1 VTEARN
7 KPAAGEQG
15 SPLPA
20 LKLGIAWTIS
30 LKTGWGV
37 LGVNLARELLR
48 LPNSHVM
55 ALANDPRGIFAEPL
69 DDLLP
74 GVLEAAAPAPDSYS
88 VSFPVFHALTFINL
102 IRPKS
107 GRAWEGSPNI
117 GLPVFEFA
125 NILESGRREFGRYG
139 QLVALSKWNRD
150 TLEAAGARNVML
162 WHQGVDL
169 NRFHSAPRQ
178 GRAFPGRFVV
188 FSGGAFQTRKGQ
200 DIVVAAF
207 RRFHRL
213 RPDTV
218 LAVQWLSS
226 VPDTLAPVM
235 LECGYVRTLPLSHS
249 PWDLHRWL
257 LAEGLPEGSFTV
269 LPPIANVV
277 LAERLRQCD
286 VALFPN
292 RAEGATNFF
301 AMEAIASGVPTII
314 SANTGHLDLIEQC
327 PSVLRLAPRP
337 FAPRR
342 TWNHHGEPISSQ
354 GWAESD
360 VDEIVHLL
368 GTVYDDPER
377 GRTAANEIADWSW
390 PNQTQRLLTGLG
402 LTPRA

>member
-1 VTEARN
+1 VTEART
-7 KPAAGEQG
+7 KAAAGEQG
-15 SPLPA
+15 STLPA

-30 LKTGWGV
+30 PKTGWGV

-48 LPNSHVM
+48 LPNSHVV
-55 ALANDPRGIFAEPL
+55 ALANDPTGIFSQPF
-69 DDLLP
+69 DNLLP
-74 GVLEAAAPAPDSYS
+74 GVLDAAAPAPDSYA
-88 VSFPVFHALTFINL
+88 VPFPVFHALTFINL

-125 NILESGRREFGRYG
+125 NILEAGRREFGRYA

-150 TLEAAGARNVML
+150 TLEAASARNVLL
-162 WHQGVDL
+162 WHQGV
-169 NRFHSAPRQ
+169 NTTRFCPTPRT
-178 GRAFPGRFVV
+178 GRAIPNRFVV
-188 FSGGAFQTRKGQ
+188 FSGGAFQLRKGQ

-207 RRFHRL
+207 RRFHQL
-213 RPDTV
+213 RPDSV
-218 LAVQWLSS
+218 LAVQWSS
-226 VPDTLAPVM
+226 SIPDAFAPVM
-235 LECGYVRTLPLSHS
+235 LERGYVRTLPLSHT
-249 PWDLHRWL
+249 PPDLYQWL
-257 LAEGLPEGSFTV
+257 LAEGLPEGSFTI
-269 LPPIANVV
+269 LPPIPNVV

-327 PSVLRLAPRP
+327 PSVLRLTPRP

-342 TWNHHGEPISSQ
+342 AWDYHGEPVSSQ

-360 VDEIVHLL
+360 ISEIVHLL
-368 GTVYDDPER
+368 STVYDDPER
-377 GRTAANEIADWSW
+377 GRRAAGEIAGWAW
-390 PNQTQRLLTGLG
+390 PKQTAQLLRGLG
-402 LTPRA
+402 FR